1 MKYIVKLNEG
11 KDIIDLCYAIKDIGK
26 VIPTEYKEIED
37 VLTRP
42 IEEAL
47 EYIEEE
53 IKNMPLNGTK
63 IRLLEIKDILE
74 GGKNDNTRTNI

>member
-1 MKYIVKLNEG
+1 MKYIVKLKKD

-26 VIPTEYKEIED
+26 VIPTEYKKIEE
-37 VLTRP
+37 VLTEP

-53 IKNMPLNGTK
+53 IKNMPLNGCK
-63 IRLLEIKDILE
+63 IRLLDIKEILE
-74 GGKNDNTRTNI
+74 GGKNE